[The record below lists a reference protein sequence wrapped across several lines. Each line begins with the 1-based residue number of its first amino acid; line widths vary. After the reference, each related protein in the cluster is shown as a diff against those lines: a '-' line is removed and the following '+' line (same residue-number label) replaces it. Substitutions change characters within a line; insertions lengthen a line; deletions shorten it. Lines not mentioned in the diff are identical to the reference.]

1 MNVANVTVIAIN
13 HGLML
18 VCGAGTANTD
28 LGAMWTVNDGR
39 AVRVSLMALVAQL
52 DA

>member
-18 VCGAGTANTD
+18 ACGAGTASTD
-28 LGAMWTVNDGR
+28 LGAAWTAIDGL
-39 AVRVSLMALVAQL
+39 AVEVWLMALVAQL